1 MTRRMRKGSAMRI
14 VVMALAWLLSAGA
27 TLAEEDALAKAMSR
41 NPERFEAR
49 IIDLI
54 AGFGGEDG
62 LTPQGIETHI
72 ALERAGA
79 RASALRRFLAMD
91 LDADGSVSR
100 AELAV
105 SQHAASAQ
113 GRGRMERQF
122 AAADAD
128 GNGTVDAGEMAA
140 AGTAAGL
147 AALDEGEADLL
158 RAVMRLDADGNG
170 VLQAAEVSAAVA
182 RLDEAT

>member
-1 MTRRMRKGSAMRI
+1 MRI
-14 VVMALAWLLSAGA
+14 VGIVVAWLLASGA
-27 TLAEEDALAKAMSR
+27 AFAEEDALAKAMSR

-49 IIDLI
+49 MIDLI
-54 AGFGGEDG
+54 AGFGSPEG
-62 LTPQGIETHI
+62 LTTEGIETHI

-91 LDADGSVSR
+91 LDADGSVTR

-122 AAADAD
+122 AAADAN
-128 GNGTVDAGEMAA
+128 GNGSVDAGEMAA
-140 AGTAAGL
+140 SGTAAGL
-147 AALDEGEADLL
+147 AALDAGEADLL
-158 RAVMRLDADGNG
+158 RAVMQLDADGNG
-170 VLQAAEVSAAVA
+170 LLQADEVSAAVA
-182 RLDEAT
+182 RLDDAT

>member
-1 MTRRMRKGSAMRI
+1 MREGSTMQHVAIM
-14 VVMALAWLLSAGA
+14 VAGVLASGA
-27 TLAEEDALAKAMSR
+27 AFAEEDALAKAMSR

-49 IIDLI
+49 MIDLI
-54 AGFGGEDG
+54 AGFGGPEG
-62 LTPQGIETHI
+62 LTAEGIETHI

-91 LDADGSVSR
+91 LDADGSVAR

-128 GNGTVDAGEMAA
+128 GNDIVDAGEMAA
-140 AGTAAGL
+140 SGTAAGL
-147 AALDEGEADLL
+147 AALDAGEADFL
-158 RAVMRLDADGNG
+158 RAVMQLDADGNG
-170 VLQAAEVSAAVA
+170 LLQADEVSAAVA
-182 RLDEAT
+182 RLDDAT

>member
-1 MTRRMRKGSAMRI
+1 MRI
-14 VVMALAWLLSAGA
+14 VAMAISGLLAAGTA
-27 TLAEEDALAKAMSR
+27 LAEEDALAKAMSR

-49 IIDLI
+49 VIDLI
-54 AGFGGEDG
+54 AGFGGPDG
-62 LTPQGIETHI
+62 LTVEGIETHI

-91 LDADGSVSR
+91 LDADGSVAL

-105 SQHAASAQ
+105 STGAASAQ

-128 GNGTVDAGEMAA
+128 GNGTVDAAEIAA

-158 RAVMRLDADGNG
+158 RAVIRLDADGNG
-170 VLQAAEVSAAVA
+170 VLQADEVSAAVA